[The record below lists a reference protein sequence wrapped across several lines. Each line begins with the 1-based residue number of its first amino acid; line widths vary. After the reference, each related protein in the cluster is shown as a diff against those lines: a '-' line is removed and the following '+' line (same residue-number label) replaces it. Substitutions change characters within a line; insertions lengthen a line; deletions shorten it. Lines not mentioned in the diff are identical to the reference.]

1 MSFIPVVNNEIP
13 EAPMQMILVITEN
26 YRRYKILARFA
37 PNLTE
42 KITSY
47 KKVIRG

>member
-1 MSFIPVVNNEIP
+1 MIFIPVVNSEIP

-26 YRRYKILARFA
+26 YRRYKILARFV

-42 KITSY
+42 KIASY
-47 KKVIRG
+47 KRVIRG